1 LNQQSNIAI
10 LILAAGSS
18 TRMGEPKQ
26 LLPWKNTFL
35 LSHTINNA
43 LQLGSSKTVVVL
55 GANYKRIKAE
65 IQQETIQIV
74 FNADWKNGLGSSIA
88 FGVNH
93 ILNNYNVDG
102 VFILL
107 ADQPLIN
114 VSFLNMF
121 FDSFKSG
128 NKQII
133 ASNYENKKLG
143 VPALFDKCYFEEL
156 SKLNTDKGAKKVIE
170 NHLENVLALNAK
182 HFISDIDTMEDYKRL
197 YDENH

>member
-1 LNQQSNIAI
+1 
-10 LILAAGSS
+10 
-18 TRMGEPKQ
+18 MGKPKQ

-43 LQLGSSKTVVVL
+43 LQLGSSKTVVIL

-74 FNADWKNGLGSSIA
+74 FNADWENGLGSSIA
-88 FGVNH
+88 FGVKH
-93 ILNNYNVDG
+93 ILNNYNVNG

>member
-1 LNQQSNIAI
+1 
-10 LILAAGSS
+10 
-18 TRMGEPKQ
+18 MGEPKQ

-88 FGVNH
+88 FGVKY
-93 ILNNYNVDG
+93 IMRNYNVDG
-102 VFILL
+102 VLITL
-107 ADQPLIN
+107 ADQPLIDATY
-114 VSFLNMF
+114 LNTLIG
-121 FDSFKSG
+121 SFKMG
-128 NKQII
+128 KKQIV
-133 ASNYENKKLG
+133 ASNYGNEKLG
-143 VPALFDKCYFEEL
+143 VPALFDSCYFEEL
-156 SKLNTDKGAKKVIE
+156 SELNQDKGAKKVIE

-197 YDENH
+197 YNENH